1 MSASAIAR
9 RYAKALVQLGAESN
23 SVEAFN
29 AELARISDT
38 LDSNRNLLALF
49 SNPAY
54 GVDAKKEILR
64 DIAAK
69 LAISPMVGN
78 LLQLLLDR
86 NRIACLPQIAASY
99 AKLADDLSGVV
110 RPVVTSG
117 MPLADQQIADIKGAL
132 EKSTGKKV
140 ELTVQVDPALIGG
153 VVTKIGDRVFD
164 GSVKTQLNK
173 IQDILQKG

>member
-23 SVEAFN
+23 SVDAFN
-29 AELARISDT
+29 AELTRINDT
-38 LDSNRNLLALF
+38 LDANRNLIALF

-54 GVDAKKEILR
+54 GADAKREILR
-64 DIAAK
+64 EVAGK
-69 LAISPMVGN
+69 LAISPMIN
-78 LLQLLLDR
+78 NFLLLLLDR
-86 NRIACLPQIAASY
+86 NRILCLPQIVASY
-99 AKLADDLSGVV
+99 AKLADELSGVV

-117 MPLADQQIADIKGAL
+117 MQLDDQQIADIKAAL

-140 ELTVQVDPALIGG
+140 ELTVKVDSSLIGG

-164 GSVKTQLNK
+164 GSVKTQLNR